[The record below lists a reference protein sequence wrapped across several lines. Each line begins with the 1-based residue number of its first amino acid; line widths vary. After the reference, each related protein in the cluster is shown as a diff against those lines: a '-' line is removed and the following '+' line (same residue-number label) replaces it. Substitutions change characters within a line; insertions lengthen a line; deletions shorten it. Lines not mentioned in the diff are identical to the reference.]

1 MIFGPARG
9 ASGRAIMV
17 SMTAVNIADW
27 GDTMKKHLLLVSC
40 ALGALVLSSGGA
52 YAATAAAAAT
62 ATTSETNGTT
72 IGELVVTA
80 ERRQENL
87 QDTPIAVT
95 AFSADTLQASK
106 LNGGEDLL
114 LKIPNANYSRT
125 NFGGYNFKIRG
136 IGTDVIGSG
145 GTAGVSINVNELPV
159 SAANFANAD
168 FFDVDRVEV
177 LRGPQGTLYGRNAT
191 GGAVDIITTQPSSTF
206 GGFGT
211 VEYGNYNTVKVTGA
225 VNIPLAEGLALR
237 LAGTRLVQ
245 DGFGFNSFLNQRVD
259 GRDLGSFRGTLSF
272 KPNDRFSAYLLF
284 EHFGEDDNRNRVG
297 KQLCIKDTTG
307 NTPFTVGG
315 VPVAAA
321 GGPIATNYAAFLNQ
335 GCVPGSLYQ
344 SSAYGTLN
352 SNSTLGGLLA
362 NLTGLSNGKDLFG
375 NHPLQNTNLHDIES
389 AIQPLYTSQEDLVDL
404 HMAYNLTDHLTLTSI
419 TGFNHSQGTTAEDY
433 NRIVPLL
440 AFQPTGL
447 AAALFPGGVV
457 KDPQTGTSNLLNSFD
472 YGTAEGK
479 EYTEELR
486 LTSSFPGRL
495 NFAAGAFYSENT
507 AEPRSTN
514 YYVESSS
521 LTQFAIVNNFA
532 YDATYDGFVPFVGP
546 ALATALASGK
556 CQVKS
561 PQCPVTAAGAPL
573 GGLIHIGQGYP
584 PDGSGHNY
592 YDARFGPGSLKSYA
606 GFGEVY
612 YDVAPQLKITLG
624 GRYTVDQLENTQFP
638 IELLS
643 TTPNNGPTFADPGFP
658 ISQYPFL
665 AFAGFPKGLAGTPD
679 PAIGGFPS
687 TVCTTS
693 LAACLIE
700 QKVTFREFTGRAN
713 IDWTPT
719 LSFTDKTL
727 IYATYS
733 RGYKGG
739 GFNTPCQQSLG
750 QSGGSTTACGYP
762 LSYAPEFIDA
772 YEVGTKNTLLGGSL
786 QLNVTGFYY
795 NYTGYQISR
804 IVSES
809 SVNEN
814 INAKIYGAEFESIY
828 SPLRNLTF
836 NADIGYLHSSID
848 NNQFS
853 IDSLNLTQGNAALTL
868 LKETSGANCLAPTAA
883 VAGYIAGGF
892 PAAGLSTQCFATL
905 ANGGP
910 ANADGTALR
919 DGVPVNLSGH
929 RLPNTPDWT
938 VSLGAQY
945 IFELPGDWTATIR
958 GDYYWQADSFARIYN
973 AVNDLLQSYHVV
985 NATLTFA
992 NVTQGVDLQ
1001 LFVKNAFNAQPITG
1015 TYVTDP
1021 TSGLFQ
1027 NVFTLDP
1034 RTYGVQ
1040 VTKRF

>member
-1 MIFGPARG
+1 MTK
-9 ASGRAIMV
+9 MV
-17 SMTAVNIADW
+17 
-27 GDTMKKHLLLVSC
+27 LLMSC
-40 ALGALVLSSGGA
+40 AAGALCLCGSGA
-52 YAATAAAAAT
+52 FAATANAAAENA
-62 ATTSETNGTT
+62 AGTT

-80 ERRQENL
+80 ERRQENI
-87 QDTPIAVT
+87 QDTPIAVS
-95 AFSADTLQASK
+95 AFSASTLQASK

-145 GTAGVSINVNELPV
+145 GTSGVSININQLPV
-159 SAANFANAD
+159 TGDNFQNAD

-177 LRGPQGTLYGRNAT
+177 VRGPQGTLYGRNAT
-191 GGAVDIITTQPSSTF
+191 GGAVDIITTQPSQTF
-206 GGFGT
+206 GGFASA
-211 VEYGNYNTVKVTGA
+211 EYGNYNTVKVTGA
-225 VNIPLAEGLALR
+225 VNIPIGDSLAIR

-245 DGFGFNSFLNQRVD
+245 DGFGENLFLHRRVD
-259 GRDLGSFRGTLSF
+259 GRDLGAFRATIGF
-272 KPNDRFSAYLLF
+272 RPNDRFDAYLMF

-344 SSAYGTLN
+344 PAAYGTLN

-362 NLTGLSNGKDLFG
+362 NLTGLSNGMDLFS
-375 NHPLQNTNLHDIES
+375 NHPLQNHNLHDIES
-389 AIQPLYTSQEDLVDL
+389 ALQPLYTSQEDLVDL
-404 HMAYNLTDHLTLTSI
+404 HLAYHMSDNLTFESI
-419 TGFNHSQGTTAEDY
+419 TGFNHSQGTSAEDY
-433 NRIVPLL
+433 NRIVPLKS
-440 AFQPTGL
+440 FSPSGI
-447 AAALFPGGVV
+447 AAALFPNGVV
-457 KDPQTGTSNLLNSFD
+457 QDPQTGTSNLLNSFD
-472 YGTAEGK
+472 YGNAEGK
-479 EYTEELR
+479 EYTEEVR
-486 LTSSFPGRL
+486 LTSSFGGKF
-495 NFAAGAFYSENT
+495 NFVVGAFYSENT

-521 LTQFAIVNNFA
+521 LTQFALVNNFA

-546 ALATALASGK
+546 VIATRLASGQ
-556 CQVKS
+556 CQVVS
-561 PQCPVTAAGAPL
+561 PLCPVAAAGAPL

-592 YDARFGPGSLKSYA
+592 YDARFGPGYLKSYA
-606 GFGEVY
+606 GFGEIY
-612 YDVAPQLKITLG
+612 YNITPELKLTLG
-624 GRYTVDQLENTQFP
+624 GRYTVDQLNNVQYP

-643 TTPNNGPTFADPGFP
+643 AAPNNGPTFADPGFP
-658 ISQYPFL
+658 ISQYPGL
-665 AFAGFPKGLAGTPD
+665 AFAGFPNGLPGTPN
-679 PAIGGFPS
+679 PAVGGFPS
-687 TVCTTS
+687 SICATS

-700 QKVTFREFTGRAN
+700 QNVTFREFTGHAN
-713 IDWTPT
+713 LDWTPT
-719 LSFTDKTL
+719 VSFTDKTL
-727 IYATYS
+727 IYASYA

-750 QSGGSTTACGYP
+750 QAGGSQSACGYP

-772 YEVGTKNTLLGGSL
+772 YEVGTKNTLMGGSL
-786 QLNVTGFYY
+786 LLNLTGFYY

-814 INAKIYGAEFESIY
+814 INAKIYGAEFESVY
-828 SPLRNLTF
+828 SPIRNLTF
-836 NADIGYLHSSID
+836 NLEIGYLHTSID
-848 NNQFS
+848 SGQFS
-853 IDSLNLTQGNAALTL
+853 IDSLNLTQGNPNYTL
-868 LKETSGANCLAPTAA
+868 VKETSGANCLAPTAA
-883 VAGYIAGGF
+883 IAGYIAGGF
-892 PAAGLSTQCFATL
+892 PAAGLSTQCFATA

-910 ANADGTALR
+910 VNSDGTALR

-929 RLPNTPDWT
+929 KLPNTPPWT
-938 VSLGAQY
+938 VSVGAQY
-945 IFELPGDWTATIR
+945 IFELPNAWTATLR
-958 GDYYWQADSFARIYN
+958 GDFYWQDNSWARIYN
-973 AVNDLLQSYHVV
+973 AVNDRLQSYDVV

-992 NVTQGVDLQ
+992 NLDDGVDLQ
-1001 LFVKNAFNAQPITG
+1001 LFVKNAFNNQPITG

-1034 RTYGVQ
+1034 RTYGVML
-1040 VTKRF
+1040 TKRF